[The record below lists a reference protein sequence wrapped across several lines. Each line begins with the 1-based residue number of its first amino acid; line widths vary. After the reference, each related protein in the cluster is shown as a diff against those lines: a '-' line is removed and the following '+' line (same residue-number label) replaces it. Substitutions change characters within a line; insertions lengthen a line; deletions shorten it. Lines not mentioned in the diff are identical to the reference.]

1 MFSSFMFD
9 EKIILLLHLKKNW
22 ISSNLF
28 I

>member
-1 MFSSFMFD
+1 MFD